1 MGGNIKMTYNILH
14 KMAVAAS
21 VALGA
26 CGGVQ
31 EKETTMSQMEFVDIQ
46 TVDSSILLDIRYATS
61 NNFTGKV
68 VYPVAKCYLRTNVAE
83 RLARVQQD
91 LKQEGLGL
99 KVFDCYRP
107 FSIQQKFWAIVPNE
121 DYVAKP
127 VADAQGKLV
136 QGSKHNRGAAVD
148 LTLVDRVGQEVEM
161 PTGYDDFTEKAH
173 RSYQGNTVM
182 AQKNMKKLEDVMTKH
197 GFEPLP
203 SEWWHFDGPGW
214 QKYALSDFP
223 IK

>member
-1 MGGNIKMTYNILH
+1 
-14 KMAVAAS
+14 MAVAAS

>member
-1 MGGNIKMTYNILH
+1 MTYNILH